1 MPPRGSMAT
10 RDTATDGIQGPPSLA
25 ALMEQ
30 MQQLETFRNIYAQM
44 MAHAKE
50 AEKPPTL
57 YAAADVPIF
66 DPKLSTR

>member
-1 MPPRGSMAT
+1 
-10 RDTATDGIQGPPSLA
+10 
-25 ALMEQ
+25 MEQ